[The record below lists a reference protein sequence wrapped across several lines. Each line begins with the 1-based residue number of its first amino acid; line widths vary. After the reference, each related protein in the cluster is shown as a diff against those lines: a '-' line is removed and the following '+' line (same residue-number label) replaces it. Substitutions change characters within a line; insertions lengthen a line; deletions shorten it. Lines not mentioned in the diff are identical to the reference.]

1 MKGLLLKDL
10 YMMKRYMRS
19 YLLMMVV
26 FMTIAA
32 MDPNNMFFVYYP
44 CILSGMVP
52 TSLLGYDERSKWDQ
66 FAGTLPCTRAQIVS
80 VKYLLGVIL
89 QLLVLVLTA
98 VAQGIAMLRSGSAD
112 LAGYLILL
120 EMLVMLGCISSSVTL
135 PFMFKFGVE
144 KGRMAYYVMIG
155 LVCAGSGV
163 AGSLFNSGIQYI
175 PGSGIVMPLL
185 TLAAVGVYAL
195 SWRLSIRFYEKRE
208 LK

>member
-19 YLLMMVV
+19 YLLMMVL
-26 FMTIAA
+26 FMAIAA
-32 MDPNNMFFVYYP
+32 MDPGNMFFVYYP

-52 TSLLGYDERSKWDQ
+52 TSLLGYDERSKWDM

-89 QLLVLVLTA
+89 QLLVLALTA
-98 VAQGIAMLRSGSAD
+98 IAQGVTMLRSGSWD
-112 LAGYLILL
+112 WAGYLILL
-120 EMLVMLGCISSSVTL
+120 EMLVMLGCVSSSVTL

-175 PGSGIVMPLL
+175 PGSNVVMPLL
-185 TLAAVGVYAL
+185 TLAAMGIYAL
-195 SWRLSIRFYEKRE
+195 SWWLSIRFYEKRE

>member
-10 YMMKRYMRS
+10 YMMRKYMRS
-19 YLLMMVV
+19 YLLMMAV
-26 FMTIAA
+26 FMGIAA
-32 MDPNNMFFVYYP
+32 MDPGNLFFVYYP
-44 CILSGMVP
+44 CVLSGMVP
-52 TSLLGYDERSKWDQ
+52 TSLLGYDERSKWDAY
-66 FAGTLPCTRAQIVS
+66 AGTLPVTRAQIVS

-89 QLLVLVLTA
+89 QLVVLVLTA
-98 VAQGIAMLRSGSAD
+98 VVQGVVMLPGGD
-112 LAGYLILL
+112 WAGYLILL
-120 EMLVMLGCISSSVTL
+120 EMLVMVGCVSSSVTL

-175 PGSGIVMPLL
+175 PGSNVVMPLL
-185 TLAAVGVYAL
+185 TLAAMGVYAF
-195 SWRLSIRFYEKRE
+195 SWWLSIRFYEKRE